1 MQYYSS
7 KLLEV
12 SINQNNYY
20 FKLGQGN
27 VIVLVIAGGV
37 RKAYVRQAVSHECLF
52 MANDGLLSFMG
63 MKMFEAQCS
72 RRYSPPFS
80 S

>member
-27 VIVLVIAGGV
+27 VVVLAGGV